1 MYIYTHI
8 YICIYKDTH
17 IYMYIYIKVYIVLYV
32 KEIDFKKLAH
42 FKKFIQ
48 LFKVL
53 FCVYV
58 IKFY

>member
-1 MYIYTHI
+1 
-8 YICIYKDTH
+8 
-17 IYMYIYIKVYIVLYV
+17 MYIYIKVYIVLYV
-32 KEIDFKKLAH
+32 KQIDFKKLAH